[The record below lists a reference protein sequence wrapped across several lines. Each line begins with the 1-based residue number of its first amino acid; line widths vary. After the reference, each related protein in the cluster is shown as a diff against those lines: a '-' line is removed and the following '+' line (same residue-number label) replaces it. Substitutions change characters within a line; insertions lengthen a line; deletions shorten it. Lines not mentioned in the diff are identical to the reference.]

1 MEFKLSDNWDLATS
15 NPCCLSYHPF
25 PNYSVAIH
33 KQAPKIISR
42 IRNLLNSSV
51 NDKTQKNQRSPPI
64 PIDFLQ
70 RASVQNILHNILQ
83 YSAQYSARNI
93 QRASAHNILHPV
105 SSFPRLQSAHFLVA
119 AINND
124 SCICFTT
131 LSNRRGCGRV
141 RKKPQTKLYA
151 SLFVGRKKNTHLSV
165 YFNY

>member
-1 MEFKLSDNWDLATS
+1 MTK
-15 NPCCLSYHPF
+15 
-25 PNYSVAIH
+25 
-33 KQAPKIISR
+33 PKRTEGVQPITK
-42 IRNLLNSSV
+42 
-51 NDKTQKNQRSPPI
+51 DSP
-64 PIDFLQ
+64 Q

-131 LSNRRGCGRV
+131 LSPGSNRRGCGRV
-141 RKKPQTKLYA
+141 RKKTSSPVSAADVGDHSAAAVLLLPPKEAAAA
-151 SLFVGRKKNTHLSV
+151 SAVRRVNSGSSV
-165 YFNY
+165 NS

>member
-1 MEFKLSDNWDLATS
+1 MTK
-15 NPCCLSYHPF
+15 
-25 PNYSVAIH
+25 
-33 KQAPKIISR
+33 PKR
-42 IRNLLNSSV
+42 TKGVR
-51 NDKTQKNQRSPPI
+51 PI
-64 PIDFLQ
+64 TIDSLQ

-131 LSNRRGCGRV
+131 LSPGSNRRGCGRV
-141 RKKPQTKLYA
+141 RKKTSSPVSAADVGDHHSAAAVLLLPPKEAAAA
-151 SLFVGRKKNTHLSV
+151 SAVRRVNSGSSV
-165 YFNY
+165 NS